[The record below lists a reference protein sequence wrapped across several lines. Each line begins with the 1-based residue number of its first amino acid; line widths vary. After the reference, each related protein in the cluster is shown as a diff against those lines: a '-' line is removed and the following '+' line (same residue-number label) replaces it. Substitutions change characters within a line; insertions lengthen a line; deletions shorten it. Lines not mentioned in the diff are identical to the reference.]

1 MLKRYWRSFQ
11 LTFEDRSTAIG
22 YEVKR
27 PNREIVVR
35 VNFPLK
41 SPSEGKTLNSIEE
54 VLNLEGV
61 KSFQW
66 LPPIAWNIS
75 KDGTF
80 YKYHADPDQDI
91 TIPDQLTRREKFLY
105 ALLKLNHALPK
116 TILIDW
122 FKTDTAVESHISR
135 LRKKIKPLGE
145 HIRFKEKT
153 YILENTGKNKI
164 NKS

>member
-1 MLKRYWRSFQ
+1 MLNFSWRNFQ
-11 LTFEDRSTAIG
+11 LIFENGSTATG

-27 PNREIVVR
+27 PERQTVVR
-35 VNFPLK
+35 INFLK
-41 SPSEGKTLNSIEE
+41 SPLEGKTFNSIEE
-54 VLNLEGV
+54 ALNIKGV
-61 KSFQW
+61 RSFQW
-66 LPPIAWNIS
+66 LSPIAWNIS

-91 TIPDQLTRREKFLY
+91 EIPDELTRREKFLY